1 MKTIL
6 AFILL
11 AAVFSVV
18 GIAAETSSNTGKLRH
33 VVSLKFKTGTDA
45 DQIKKVEEAFRDLK
59 NKIPGV
65 AALEW
70 GTNMSSEKHDKGFTH
85 CFILTFKTEKD
96 RDAYLPHPE
105 HKKFGKILGP
115 VLEDVLVIDYWAK
128 D

>member
-1 MKTIL
+1 MKNI
-6 AFILL
+6 FVCFVL
-11 AAVFSVV
+11 AAAFALA
-18 GIAAETSSNTGKLRH
+18 GIAAETSSKTGKLRH
-33 VVSLKFKTGTDA
+33 VVALKFKAGTDA

-65 AALEW
+65 AELEW
-70 GTNMSSEKHDKGFTH
+70 GTNMSPEKHDKGFTH

-105 HKKFGKILGP
+105 HKKFGKVLGP
-115 VLEDVLVIDYWAK
+115 VLEDVFVIDFWAK